1 MDDGSRSHFWSWLF
15 KDKNEETAEDEIVS
29 ILNEGQDQGTIR
41 ESEAEMIANIFEL
54 DDIEASQIMTHRK
67 NISAVDIHRTLASAL
82 EWICEENFSRFPV
95 YDENI
100 DNIVG
105 ILHIKDAVRAYLDKS
120 NRDKELSELP
130 EIMQKPLFIPETSK
144 IDTVFRNMQAEKTH
158 MAIVVDEYGQTAGI
172 IAMEDILEEIVGNIF
187 DEHDEVEYNIQQ
199 IDENTYDV
207 KGLTPLTEL
216 TEETGVEFD
225 DEDNDTLNGYLI
237 SLLDRI
243 PEDDVGTQIT
253 TENALYTILKV
264 EDRTI
269 AMVRMEILRNK
280 ETEE

>member
-130 EIMQKPLFIPETSK
+130 DIMQKPLFIPETSK
-144 IDTVFRNMQAEKTH
+144 IDTVFHNMQAEKTH

-172 IAMEDILEEIVGNIF
+172 IAMEDILEEIKAGFGNEGLSKAIFIPDRKEAIRAAIMFASEGAIVLLAGKGHETYQIIGTEKRHF
-187 DEHDEVEYNIQQ
+187 DEREIVSEVFKQ
-199 IDENTYDV
+199 
-207 KGLTPLTEL
+207 
-216 TEETGVEFD
+216 
-225 DEDNDTLNGYLI
+225 
-237 SLLDRI
+237 
-243 PEDDVGTQIT
+243 
-253 TENALYTILKV
+253 
-264 EDRTI
+264 
-269 AMVRMEILRNK
+269 MEIIEK
-280 ETEE
+280 